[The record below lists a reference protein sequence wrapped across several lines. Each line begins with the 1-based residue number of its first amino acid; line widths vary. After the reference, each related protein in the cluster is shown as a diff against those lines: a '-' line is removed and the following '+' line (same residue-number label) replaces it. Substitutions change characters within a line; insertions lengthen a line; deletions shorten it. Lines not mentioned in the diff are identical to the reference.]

1 MNDRDERHYNIDDD
15 RHKLLGAREDGLR
28 ILTSEQ
34 IFGTEQELIILHQQ
48 TRYRLRITRSGKLI
62 LTK

>member
-1 MNDRDERHYNIDDD
+1 MDDHDRRYSNENDGRAES
-15 RHKLLGAREDGLR
+15 LGMREDGLR
-28 ILTSEQ
+28 ILTSEK
-34 IFGTEQELIILHQQ
+34 IFGSEQELIILHQQ